1 VSAAWQG
8 TRRSSERGAAVTKGA
23 QPSSSP
29 PLPVL
34 PWRYRPLGIRVA
46 AAVMGSLL
54 TGALVFFWLA
64 LPGSVRNEFTI
75 AQRLT
80 LVVIFAVM
88 LAFLFGIARCAI
100 RADDHGLRVVNVY
113 KVRRLE
119 WTEVVQVRLLRG
131 DPWAVLDV
139 DDGTRI
145 KAMAIQGSDGRRA
158 RRATAQLRAL
168 VEEHSRTPR
177 DD

>member
-1 VSAAWQG
+1 VVWVFLWG
-8 TRRSSERGAAVTKGA
+8 LRG
-23 QPSSSP
+23 SP
-29 PLPVL
+29 P
-34 PWRYRPLGIRVA
+34 
-46 AAVMGSLL
+46 
-54 TGALVFFWLA
+54 
-64 LPGSVRNEFTI
+64 
-75 AQRLT
+75 
-80 LVVIFAVM
+80 
-88 LAFLFGIARCAI
+88 

-139 DDGTRI
+139 DDGTSI